1 MKWVGG
7 WGGGGKAGHKALGFG
22 GTKCL
27 WVGGWVGGWVNV
39 GGLCTV
45 RCGGVGESASWR
57 ARPRARRRVAE
68 RKRRKEKGASPTL
81 PPLFMGGR
89 LPPFTAYPPGQR
101 VDHALLV
108 VVHVVGVMG
117 GGKARPLCVL
127 ECWKGHRD
135 RDSHGSSQQRMM
147 MGARHGPPFVHPR
160 AATSPS
166 PRPVQHC
173 LLLPKLTP
181 PRARPTPT
189 PHRPKGAASEGR
201 PIIINQTRIFP

>member
-1 MKWVGG
+1 MGCARCGVA
-7 WGGGGKAGHKALGFG
+7 GGGKCFMQSQAKGSP
-22 GTKCL
+22 
-27 WVGGWVGGWVNV
+27 N
-39 GGLCTV
+39 
-45 RCGGVGESASWR
+45 
-57 ARPRARRRVAE
+57 
-68 RKRRKEKGASPTL
+68 EKGEGERSL
-81 PPLFMGGR
+81 PHSAPVVYGR
-89 LPPFTAYPPGQR
+89 TFAPITAYPPGQR
-101 VDHALLV
+101 VDHALVV